1 MRVGTYPTR
10 NFATLGP
17 FVYVT
22 ICELSTAATL
32 ASPPYRYGDRTISS
46 PDDSGAR
53 RMVSEDSLNRA
64 MISVSLYRRFPHVIH
79 LSANF

>member
-17 FVYVT
+17 FVSVT
-22 ICELSTAATL
+22 APYGAAAHHL
-32 ASPPYRYGDRTISS
+32 SPPYRYGDRTISS
-46 PDDSGAR
+46 PFWGAR

-64 MISVSLYRRFPHVIH
+64 RISSSV
-79 LSANF
+79 